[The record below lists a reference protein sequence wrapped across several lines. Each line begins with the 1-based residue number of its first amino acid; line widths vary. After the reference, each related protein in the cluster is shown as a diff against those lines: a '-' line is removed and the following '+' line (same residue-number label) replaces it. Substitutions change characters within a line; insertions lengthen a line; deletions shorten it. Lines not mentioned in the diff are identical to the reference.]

1 MGVKE
6 YHIVVLIFIFLITN
20 EVEQVLSKQTLD
32 KFVDH
37 FDFLLQKLLKHYIWP
52 IFINSGQPFP

>member
-20 EVEQVLSKQTLD
+20 EVEQVLSKQTSQVCWSLWFSFAETA
-32 KFVDH
+32 KV
-37 FDFLLQKLLKHYIWP
+37 L
-52 IFINSGQPFP
+52 